1 MLCAE
6 LTFEDDL
13 EINTY
18 PEDLINLRIAN
29 QTLFLS
35 KLFCKFDQLC
45 ESNQVY
51 KVRTSE
57 SNYMVIGFTGRN
69 LKDRRDQSVLTE
81 ETISVMKMALEMMA
95 VLEAEKAS
103 SHIQSEIKKMHLK
116 IGIHTGKVTGG
127 IIGTR
132 LVKYE
137 IFGKD
142 QLVCQMIKDSV
153 ELDSVV
159 ISESTMQ
166 IIQRFNVADQFVIEE
181 GQTVTVQEKIYPTYQ
196 ILKMANVEVSE
207 SSEPSDSGS
216 EPINSSDEQKSINT
230 AENESDR
237 QSDQESY

>member
-1 MLCAE
+1 
-6 LTFEDDL
+6 
-13 EINTY
+13 
-18 PEDLINLRIAN
+18 
-29 QTLFLS
+29 
-35 KLFCKFDQLC
+35 
-45 ESNQVY
+45 
-51 KVRTSE
+51 
-57 SNYMVIGFTGRN
+57 
-69 LKDRRDQSVLTE
+69 
-81 ETISVMKMALEMMA
+81 MALEMKA

-103 SHIQSEIKKMHLK
+103 SQIQSELENLHLK

-142 QLVCQMIKDSV
+142 QLVCQMIKDRV
-153 ELDSVV
+153 DLDSVV
-159 ISESTMQ
+159 ISDNTMQ
-166 IIQRFNVADQFVIEE
+166 IIQRFNVVDQFVISE
-181 GQTVTVQEKIYPTYQ
+181 GQEVIVQDKIYPTHVV
-196 ILKMANVEVSE
+196 LKMANEEVSE